1 MLFARSKGGACR
13 HNEVTLR
20 VNGLYVFLLDFI
32 DKAPSDRYN
41 KIKLYSGSLCDEPFE
56 RRVDLANIRSEAE
69 TKELHR
75 KILTAATALF
85 IQKGFER
92 TTLIDIAKLS
102 GVSERMII
110 YEMNSKE
117 EILCLLVT
125 KFLDGVTAA
134 SDRVSKELTD
144 DKVLIFIAN
153 DVLQLYMAEM
163 NEDMRNLYLSGYSM
177 PKTSEEVLKRRT
189 DMMYEVFSETFKK
202 FTWND
207 FYETEIASMGIMRA
221 YMTVPCGIYFT
232 IEAKARRLVTML
244 LRSYKAE
251 DEKITEAIS
260 FIEKIDFATVAKEAV
275 QSVFDE
281 LQIHT
286 QNSFPKGE

>member
-1 MLFARSKGGACR
+1 M
-13 HNEVTLR
+13 
-20 VNGLYVFLLDFI
+20 
-32 DKAPSDRYN
+32 
-41 KIKLYSGSLCDEPFE
+41 
-56 RRVDLANIRSEAE
+56 ANIRSEEE

-85 IQKGFER
+85 IQNGFER
-92 TTLIDIAKLS
+92 TKIIDIAKMS
-102 GVSERMII
+102 GVHKSKIL

-153 DVLQLYMAEM
+153 EVLQLYMAEM

-177 PKTSEEVLKRRT
+177 PKTSEEVLKLRT
-189 DMMYEVFSETFKK
+189 KMMYGAFSGIFSD
-202 FTWND
+202 FTELD
-207 FYETEIASMGIMRA
+207 FYKTEIASMGIMRA
-221 YMTVPCGIYFT
+221 YMTVVCDMNFT
-232 IEAKARRLVTML
+232 IEEKAERLITML
-244 LRSYKAE
+244 LRLYKA
-251 DEKITEAIS
+251 DEEKVNEAIS
-260 FIEKIDFATVAKEAV
+260 FIEKIDFETVAKEAV

-281 LQIHT
+281 LQIQT
-286 QNSFPKGE
+286 KNSFPKGE

>member
-1 MLFARSKGGACR
+1 MS
-13 HNEVTLR
+13 
-20 VNGLYVFLLDFI
+20 
-32 DKAPSDRYN
+32 
-41 KIKLYSGSLCDEPFE
+41 
-56 RRVDLANIRSEAE
+56 NIRSEGA
-69 TKELHR
+69 TAELHR
-75 KILTAATALF
+75 KVLTAATAMF

-92 TTLIDIAKLS
+92 TTFMDIAKLS
-102 GVSERMII
+102 GVPKSKIL
-110 YEMNSKE
+110 YEFSSKE
-117 EILCLLVT
+117 DILGILVT

-134 SDRVSKELTD
+134 SDTVSKKLTD
-144 DKVLIFIAN
+144 DKVLILLTN
-153 DVLQLYMAEM
+153 EVLQLYMAEM

-189 DMMYEVFSETFKK
+189 DMMFDSFSETFKN
-202 FTWND
+202 FTWNN

-221 YMTVPCGIYFT
+221 YMTIPCDMYFT
-232 IEAKARRLVTML
+232 IEAKAKRLVTML
-244 LRSYKAE
+244 LRIYKAE
-251 DEKITEAIS
+251 EEKFTEAIS